1 MAYSSVSSTE
11 YDHQVDTCKEFFAR
25 MKQLEIDITG
35 FDAYRVIA
43 QMCYMVNHQQWVRDS
58 DPFRFLIRGTSGDKV
73 FNIEPNPTLHQPGNG
88 RVSLQGKKG
97 KSWVQISKIL
107 IGMEGRMPPHSFATK
122 LMTLFQDNQQ
132 IFQEEDIIAEVY
144 ALLLF
149 EIARRF
155 HRKLNSPTQKS
166 FDCLPIGVAI
176 VRMLKLFRYVPKGFQ
191 DFEKDG
197 VCFDIFLRQPE
208 DRTKAIE
215 RINEAYKKAHKH
227 LPSADKETDLKTQ
240 LEDMYCRKPSQE
252 KAETDDEDAQGA
264 DVKGITESLK
274 GMSASSSS
282 VSFYWILSIVVQVC
296 VKHGL
301 HVEHDLPNWIVVVL
315 QKLERD
321 TKYAVRIKKF
331 DRLNYVR
338 LYEKEID
345 KVRLKHKFPRGEGGG
360 GWILMNI
367 YREEAE
373 VTNW

>member
-1 MAYSSVSSTE
+1 
-11 YDHQVDTCKEFFAR
+11 
-25 MKQLEIDITG
+25 
-35 FDAYRVIA
+35 
-43 QMCYMVNHQQWVRDS
+43 
-58 DPFRFLIRGTSGDKV
+58 
-73 FNIEPNPTLHQPGNG
+73 
-88 RVSLQGKKG
+88 
-97 KSWVQISKIL
+97 
-107 IGMEGRMPPHSFATK
+107 
-122 LMTLFQDNQQ
+122 MTLFQDNQQ